1 MMASKKSQIRIAQV
15 CSNMNEAGD
24 LEVKA
29 RPPGQ
34 SYEGCY
40 WKIVGLRP
48 TIFSGTPRNESMSHR
63 LHWKNNFS
71 RQASLEKYFFQ

>member
-1 MMASKKSQIRIAQV
+1 MRDESLDQYTRAASKNEGLKYKALLKVALV

-29 RPPGQ
+29 RPSGQ
-34 SYEGCY
+34 SHEGCY

-48 TIFSGTPRNESMSHR
+48 TIFSGTPRN
-63 LHWKNNFS
+63 
-71 RQASLEKYFFQ
+71 